1 MTIGSRIKELRE
13 AANLTQDE
21 LAKKVGVTKSA
32 IGNYEQNISSPK
44 ESVLYNLIDALDC
57 DANYIF
63 QDGLNIKSKEF
74 KLTPHEQEHLKKYR
88 SLNND
93 GKEIVD
99 IILEREYQFLEYRK
113 KIEDIKG
120 REK

>member
-44 ESVLYNLIDALDC
+44 
-57 DANYIF
+57 
-63 QDGLNIKSKEF
+63 
-74 KLTPHEQEHLKKYR
+74 
-88 SLNND
+88 
-93 GKEIVD
+93 
-99 IILEREYQFLEYRK
+99 
-113 KIEDIKG
+113 
-120 REK
+120 

>member
-13 AANLTQDE
+13 AANLTQGE

-44 ESVLYNLIDALDC
+44 ESVLYNLIEALDC

-63 QDGLNIKSKEF
+63 QDGMTISSK
-74 KLTPHEQEHLKKYR
+74 KLDLTPSEQEHIEKYR
-88 SLNND
+88 SLNKD
-93 GKEIVD
+93 GKEVVD
-99 IILEREYQFLEYRK
+99 IILDREFEFAEYRK
-113 KIEDIKG
+113 KIEDIK
-120 REK
+120 K

>member
-57 DANYIF
+57 DANYICE
-63 QDGLNIKSKEF
+63 LPR
-74 KLTPHEQEHLKKYR
+74 LTLRLEVGASCFNHY
-88 SLNND
+88 SL
-93 GKEIVD
+93 
-99 IILEREYQFLEYRK
+99 
-113 KIEDIKG
+113 
-120 REK
+120 

>member
-1 MTIGSRIKELRE
+1 M
-13 AANLTQDE
+13 NQQ
-21 LAKKVGVTKSA
+21 KKLVL
-32 IGNYEQNISSPK
+32 PK

-120 REK
+120 SEK